1 MLSEMNAAVLYGKE
15 DVRIER
21 VPIPAAGKGEIV
33 IRVHAAL
40 TCGTDLKV
48 FRRGYHARMIAPPAV
63 FGHEFAGDV
72 IAVGDSVTRFRPGQR
87 VVAANSA
94 PCLQCFYC
102 KRGKVN
108 LCEDLLFNN
117 GAYAEF
123 IRVPSR
129 IVERNTYEI
138 APHLKYQDGALAE
151 PLACVVKG
159 LEDTGLEAGD
169 TAVVIGVGPIGSM
182 FVRLAKL
189 RGAQVIAIG
198 RRRSKLEH
206 TLQLGA
212 DRVIATEETMDPV
225 AAVRELTG
233 GRGADIVV
241 EAVGRPETWNWSVEM
256 LRRGGVVNF
265 FGGPPSGT
273 RVELDTNLL
282 HYSEITCK
290 ASFHHTPRAF
300 REALDIIENGGVTAK
315 DFVQAEEPLG
325 SLAKVLFRL
334 MEGSGPL
341 KTAIIPFQ
349 CLKPRRS
356 RENWRPLT
364 TRTFTWS
371 ASCCPSTCT
380 RISITFTPTAVRPT
394 IW

>member
-1 MLSEMNAAVLYGKE
+1 LNKTMLAAVLYGKE
-15 DVRIER
+15 HLQLEQIPVPVPGPGDILVRVR
-21 VPIPAAGKGEIV
+21 
-33 IRVHAAL
+33 AAL

-48 FRRGYHARMIAPPAV
+48 FRRGYHARMIVPPAV

-72 IAVGDSVTRFRPGQR
+72 VAVGDGVTRFAPGQR

-102 KRGKVN
+102 LRGRVN
-108 LCEDLLFNN
+108 LCDDLLFNN

-123 IRVPSR
+123 IRVPAR

-138 APHLKYQDGALAE
+138 PAPLKYEDAALAE

-159 LEDTGLEAGD
+159 LEDAGVEAGD
-169 TAVVIGVGPIGSM
+169 KVAVIGVGPIGSM
-182 FVRLAKL
+182 FVKLAKL

-198 RRRSKLEH
+198 RKRAKLEH
-206 TLQLGA
+206 TLHLGA
-212 DRVIATEETMDPV
+212 DRVIATEDTADPV
-225 AAVRELTG
+225 SAVRELTG
-233 GRGADIVV
+233 GRGADVV
-241 EAVGRPETWNWSVEM
+241 IEAVGQPETWGWPMQM

-273 RVELDTNLL
+273 KIQIDTDLL
-282 HYSEITCK
+282 HYSEISIK

-325 SLAKVLFRL
+325 SLSKVLFRL

-341 KTAIIPFQ
+341 KTAIIP
-349 CLKPRRS
+349 
-356 RENWRPLT
+356 
-364 TRTFTWS
+364 
-371 ASCCPSTCT
+371 
-380 RISITFTPTAVRPT
+380 
-394 IW
+394 

>member
-1 MLSEMNAAVLYGKE
+1 MANRNMLAAILYGKE
-15 DVRIER
+15 HLQMERIPVPAIGPGDILVRVR
-21 VPIPAAGKGEIV
+21 
-33 IRVHAAL
+33 AAL
-40 TCGTDLKV
+40 TCGTDVKV
-48 FRRGYHARMIAPPAV
+48 FRRGYHARMIVPPSV

-72 IAVGDSVTRFRPGQR
+72 IAVGESVTRFRPGQR

-94 PCLQCFYC
+94 PCLHCFYC
-102 KRGKVN
+102 CRGKVN

-123 IRVPSR
+123 IRVPAR
-129 IVERNTYEI
+129 IVERNTYEL
-138 APHLKYQDGALAE
+138 APHLKYQDAALAE

-169 TAVVIGVGPIGSM
+169 TVAVIGIGPIGSM

-198 RRRSKLEH
+198 RRRAKLEH
-206 TLQLGA
+206 TLKLGA
-212 DRVIATEETMDPV
+212 DRVIATEETIDPV

-233 GRGADIVV
+233 GCGADIVI
-241 EAVGRPETWNWSVEM
+241 EAVGQPQTWNWSVEM

-290 ASFHHTPRAF
+290 ASFHHTPKAF
-300 REALDIIENGGVTAK
+300 RDALDIIESGGVTAA
-315 DFVQAEEPLG
+315 DFVQAEEPLA
-325 SLAKVLFRL
+325 SLSKVLFRL

-341 KTAIIPFQ
+341 KTAIIP
-349 CLKPRRS
+349 
-356 RENWRPLT
+356 
-364 TRTFTWS
+364 
-371 ASCCPSTCT
+371 
-380 RISITFTPTAVRPT
+380 
-394 IW
+394 